1 MIISSSFSYLFHHW
15 RCFNVLLFRQ
25 CSISVL
31 RCSALFPLFRG
42 CSVVPVVFSYSGFVP
57 SFSGCSV
64 FCVPVVFRCSVFP
77 RVFRRSVFRCSW
89 FYSMPL
95 KRTCILIWFWLVLYP
110 FWNCFLKTG
119 VVRWVFF
126 LLNRQNL
133 LNMTKVICQ
142 QSLNRYQHFRS

>member
-15 RCFNVLLFRQ
+15 RSFNVLLFCQ

-31 RCSALFPLFRG
+31 RCSVLFPLFRG
-42 CSVVPVVFSYSGFVP
+42 CSVVLVVFSYSGFVL

-64 FCVPVVFRCSVFP
+64 FWCSGGVPSFLGCS
-77 RVFRRSVFRCSW
+77 VFRRSVFRCSW
-89 FYSMPL
+89 FYSMPV